1 MFIIKIIIYIL
12 IFTGSS
18 YVGILFSQKYINRVN
33 ELKNFKNALTIFKT
47 KIKYTYAPLPEI
59 FMDISKSI
67 GGVVGDV
74 FRNICKNM
82 EIENATDSFN
92 DAIDF
97 ANLNITV
104 EDKETIKNL
113 SKLLGKTDI
122 EGQLSQIELTQ
133 SFLNIQIEKAEKEK
147 AKNEKLYRTLGIV
160 TGLGI
165 VIILM

>member
-47 KIKYTYAPLPEI
+47 KIKYTYAPLLEI

-67 GGVVGDV
+67 EGVVGEV

-122 EGQLSQIELTQ
+122 EGQLSQIDLTL